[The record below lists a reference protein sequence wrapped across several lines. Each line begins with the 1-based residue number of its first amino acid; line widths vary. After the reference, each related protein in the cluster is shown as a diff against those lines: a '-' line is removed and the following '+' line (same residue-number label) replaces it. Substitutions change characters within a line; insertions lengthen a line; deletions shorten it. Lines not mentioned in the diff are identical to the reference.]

1 MKKIFLTLI
10 LSLILS
16 VNVNAKDK
24 YEEALNEWFLLNNHT
39 QYIEVNKDYDECKN
53 CTRWDAGPRCFEEVG
68 KPKKQ
73 CVLDG
78 DQSYGED
85 GYKWA
90 DHKKYK
96 NKLKIKFF
104 KKKDGKI
111 RHSIPWNAK
120 NINDDTLLYY
130 GFVRSK
136 KADLS
141 NDKYLIEASSNP
153 YEFEFD
159 LREDKNVDKELKK
172 SPIMSYLLF
181 ENGKITVDKKSPDD
195 RFGILV
201 HDGAK
206 FLSSSVGKTMVSY
219 MLGHAVCGGYIDSV
233 ESKIDDYPLLK
244 NTVYDGQRIIDL
256 LNMASGDQKYV
267 TLEKRIKKT
276 GKMAGFAPIRY
287 HMEGVFKGSEK
298 SKKKYNYNGF
308 PPIILINYIWYKSN
322 GDYQKILDKTFRE
335 KSKIKNYAIFSKHKD
350 GTYDDGILT
359 NQFWATRYDYMRI
372 AKAMLDDW
380 QNDTCVGKYLKN
392 IYKNRIKKNHSYKND
407 KNSFLNP
414 KGYAGFFHTD
424 YSGMKDRTIM
434 GMDGNGGQ
442 SIMIDFDRG
451 RIIVINSIHT
461 TYNWTKIAHSVIK
474 NGS

>member
-1 MKKIFLTLI
+1 M
-10 LSLILS
+10 
-16 VNVNAKDK
+16 
-24 YEEALNEWFLLNNHT
+24 
-39 QYIEVNKDYDECKN
+39 
-53 CTRWDAGPRCFEEVG
+53 
-68 KPKKQ
+68 
-73 CVLDG
+73 
-78 DQSYGED
+78 
-85 GYKWA
+85 
-90 DHKKYK
+90 
-96 NKLKIKFF
+96 
-104 KKKDGKI
+104 
-111 RHSIPWNAK
+111 
-120 NINDDTLLYY
+120 LYY

-276 GKMAGFAPIRY
+276 GKMAGICT
-287 HMEGVFKGSEK
+287 S
-298 SKKKYNYNGF
+298 
-308 PPIILINYIWYKSN
+308 
-322 GDYQKILDKTFRE
+322 
-335 KSKIKNYAIFSKHKD
+335 
-350 GTYDDGILT
+350 
-359 NQFWATRYDYMRI
+359 
-372 AKAMLDDW
+372 
-380 QNDTCVGKYLKN
+380 
-392 IYKNRIKKNHSYKND
+392 
-407 KNSFLNP
+407 
-414 KGYAGFFHTD
+414 
-424 YSGMKDRTIM
+424 
-434 GMDGNGGQ
+434 
-442 SIMIDFDRG
+442 
-451 RIIVINSIHT
+451 
-461 TYNWTKIAHSVIK
+461 
-474 NGS
+474 